1 MLKAILIDNE
11 KFVREDIREKLDKY
25 FKTEIVIVAEADGVK
40 SGLNAITNFEPDLL
54 FLDIHMDDGSGFDL
68 LEQTSSV
75 NFDVIFITGFDQ
87 HAIKAIRVGALD
99 YILKPVD
106 DDEFKAAVQKAIDS
120 YKKEN
125 NLEKLIEISSEYFR
139 GVEKKRVI
147 LKTSDTVYAIYE
159 DDIIYCRSDG
169 NYTTFYTQQLE
180 KILVSKPL
188 KQIEEILSEDIFI
201 RCHQS
206 YIVNKKHVLKYNKQ
220 GVLIVH
226 LDFKVPVSSRRK
238 DYALKR
244 IFEE

>member
-1 MLKAILIDNE
+1 MIKAVLIDNE
-11 KFVREDIREKLDKY
+11 AFVREDIREKLLTYFDK
-25 FKTEIVIVAEADGVK
+25 EIVIVGEADGVT
-40 SGLNAITNFEPDLL
+40 SGLSAIASHEPDLL
-54 FLDIHMDDGSGFDL
+54 FLDINMDDGTGFDL
-68 LEQTSSV
+68 LNQCNSK

-106 DDEFKAAVQKAIDS
+106 DDEFKQAVQKAVDNFQ
-120 YKKEN
+120 KEN

-139 GVEKKRVI
+139 GVDRKRVI
-147 LKTSDTVYAIYE
+147 LKTADTVYAIYE

-180 KILVSKPL
+180 KIVVSKPL
-188 KQIEEILSEDIFI
+188 KHIEEILSENIFI

-244 IFEE
+244 IFD

>member
-1 MLKAILIDNE
+1 MIKAVLIDDE
-11 KFVREDIREKLDKY
+11 AFVREDVREKLHTY
-25 FKTEIVIVAEADGVK
+25 FGKEILVVGEANGVT
-40 SGLNAITNFEPDLL
+40 SGLNAISSHEPDLL
-54 FLDIHMDDGSGFDL
+54 FLDINMDDGTGFDL
-68 LEQTSSV
+68 LDQCNSK

-87 HAIKAIRVGALD
+87 HAIKAIKVGALD

-106 DDEFKAAVQKAIDS
+106 DEEFKQAVQKAVDNDR
-120 YKKEN
+120 KEN
-125 NLEKLIEISSEYFR
+125 NLEKLIEISGDYFR
-139 GVEKKRVI
+139 GVERKRVI
-147 LKTSDTVYAIYE
+147 LKTADTVYAIYE

-180 KILVSKPL
+180 KIVVSKPL
-188 KQIEEILSEDIFI
+188 KKIEEILSENVFI

-206 YIVNKKHVLKYNKQ
+206 YIVNKKHVLKYNKR

-244 IFEE
+244 IFD